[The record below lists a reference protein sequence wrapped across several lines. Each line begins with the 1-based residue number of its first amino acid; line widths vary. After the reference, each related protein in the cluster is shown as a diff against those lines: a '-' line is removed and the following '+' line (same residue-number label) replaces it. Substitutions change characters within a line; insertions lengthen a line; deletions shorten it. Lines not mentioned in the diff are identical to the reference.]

1 MKYRF
6 YCYLGGLLLLVN
18 GCFLRQSD
26 QREVGI
32 LKAKEIAPVGRFEY
46 TSNGLEL
53 ISSATH
59 FGFSFEGKE
68 CRVFAATS
76 KNSAHGYL
84 QYVLDGVYKE
94 RIKVSE
100 DTDEPIILHAGK
112 EGKHKIW
119 IYKATEATTGPIAIR
134 KIEAKHVASLANP
147 ASPIIEFIGNSIT
160 CGAASDPSDTPCG
173 TGQYSDQHN
182 AYQAYGPSV
191 ARALNAEF
199 VLSSVSG
206 IGIYRTWN
214 TDSPSMP
221 QVYER
226 FDLQQSTSKK
236 WKFKKYIP
244 KIVSIALGTNDFST
258 GDGKNPRK
266 DFDSTV
272 YIAAYVKFVGLIKS
286 KYPLATIALL
296 SSPMVKGKQKLM
308 FESCLKMIKT
318 KADKA
323 YPSAHPISLFFFESM
338 EARGCAGHPSV
349 EDHAILAQQL
359 TPFFKKLMVNN

>member
-1 MKYRF
+1 MKYRNC
-6 YCYLGGLLLLVN
+6 CYLGCLFLLLS

-26 QREVGI
+26 QKETGI
-32 LKAKEIAPVGRFEY
+32 LKAKEITPVGRFKY
-46 TSNGLEL
+46 TSDGVEL

-59 FGFSFEGKE
+59 FGFSFEGKD
-68 CRVFAATS
+68 CRVYATTS
-76 KNSAHGYL
+76 KNSAHGYI

-94 RIKVSE
+94 RVKVSE
-100 DTDEPIILHAGK
+100 DADQPIILHASS
-112 EGKHKIW
+112 EGKHQIW

-134 KIEAKHVASLANP
+134 KIEAQQVAPLANVTG
-147 ASPIIEFIGNSIT
+147 PIIEFIGNSIT
-160 CGAASDPSDTPCG
+160 SGAASDASDTPCG
-173 TGQYSDQHN
+173 SGQYSDQHN
-182 AYQAYGPSV
+182 AYQAYGPRV

-236 WKFKKYIP
+236 WKFKTFTP

-266 DFDSTV
+266 DFDSTIYV
-272 YIAAYVKFVGLIKS
+272 AAYVKFIGLIKS
-286 KYPLATIALL
+286 KYPFAKIALL
-296 SSPMVKGKQKLM
+296 SSPMVKGKQKVM
-308 FESCLKMIKT
+308 FESCLQMIKT
-318 KADKA
+318 KAEKA
-323 YPSAHPISLFFFESM
+323 YPSNHRISLYFFESM

-349 EDHAILAQQL
+349 EDHGILAKQL
-359 TPFFKKLMVNN
+359 TPFFKKLLVDN